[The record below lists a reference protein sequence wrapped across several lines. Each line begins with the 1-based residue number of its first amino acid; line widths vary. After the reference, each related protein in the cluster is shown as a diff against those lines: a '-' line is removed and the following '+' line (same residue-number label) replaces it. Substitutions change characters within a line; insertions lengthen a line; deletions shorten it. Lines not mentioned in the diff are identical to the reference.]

1 MSRIIKA
8 ELYKILHSPAPWG
21 IAAGYFILVSIL
33 VPDHS
38 GDVSFFR
45 SSLYPIPFMIFMQ
58 IALALSMIGNEFDQ
72 RMLQG
77 YVASGNKRFHIFLG
91 KLLVYLLISTGMIV
105 VTLLIHSLYGLI
117 TRGEA
122 IPFGTILFL
131 LPSFVGIC
139 MIPAFL
145 AFVFKDIGRTLGSG
159 LIFYLIMIVSL
170 NNASISDKSVYLPFG
185 HSLLAY
191 KDILPSDLSGLLMI
205 DAVWIIVLLTGSFL
219 AFRRSDLK

>member
-1 MSRIIKA
+1 MTKIIRA
-8 ELYKILHSPAPWG
+8 EIYKILHSPVPWG
-21 IAAGYFILVSIL
+21 ISIGYFILITIL
-33 VPDHS
+33 VPDHIE
-38 GDVSFFR
+38 DVSFFR

-58 IALALSMIGNEFDQ
+58 IALALSMIGSEFDQ

-77 YVASGNKRFHIFLG
+77 YVASGNGRGCIFLG

-105 VTLLIHSLYGLI
+105 VTLLLHSLFGLF

-139 MIPAFL
+139 MVPAFL
-145 AFVFKDIGRTLGSG
+145 AFVFKDIGRTLGGG
-159 LIFYLIMIVSL
+159 LIFYLIMLISL
-170 NNASISDKSVYLPFG
+170 NNSAVNDKAIYLPYG

-205 DAVWIIVLLTGSFL
+205 DAIWMVVLLTGSFL